1 MNAMIP
7 TIVIVLV
14 IYFAAMV
21 VIGWM
26 GRSKASN
33 FEGYLSMGR
42 SAGVLLLMGGA
53 IGGQIG
59 NGFVVGGAAEGSVS
73 GLAGAAYGLACAL
86 STVLVAVFLNNFI
99 YNNGYMSMADYTRK
113 RYHNE
118 IPGTIYDLSTA
129 ISSVGLIAGQIM
141 AGKALFEALGLPGNV
156 GAVAIALV
164 VLMYSQLSGLWGAF
178 ATSVIQT
185 GVILVGLISTTA
197 ILFSRGALGDMNAAI
212 KAGSLA
218 KSSLDFSGL
227 SAAGFAGMML
237 PLLLGMVTDQP
248 SYQRIN
254 SAKSAK
260 ISRVACYLSCI
271 VMIPLAL
278 MPAFIGSYG
287 SFKYGATGSSA
298 FFDVILLEL
307 PAVVCALIIA
317 AVLAAVMSTI
327 DCGLITMSTVLTRD
341 IWQGTLKKNPT
352 EAQLKK
358 ITLAVNIGFMF
369 TSTALALSAS
379 SILGLLNSVYSFLAA
394 ACFVPFVGGVMW
406 KKGTAGGAVS
416 ASVAGI
422 AAVLISWIP
431 GVVFPFGNIIPGS
444 IFPVIPSA
452 AAYIIVS
459 LCTKKR

>member
-1 MNAMIP
+1 MNSMIP
-7 TIVIVLV
+7 TIIVVLV

-21 VIGWM
+21 GIGFL
-26 GRSKASN
+26 GRKKASN

-42 SAGVLLLMGGA
+42 SAGILLLMGGA

-59 NGFVVGGAAEGSVS
+59 NGFVVGGAAEGAAS
-73 GLAGAAYGLACAL
+73 GLAGCAYGIACAL
-86 STVLVAVFLNNFI
+86 STVMVALFLNNFI
-99 YNNGYMSMADYTRK
+99 YNHGYMSMADYTRE
-113 RYHNE
+113 RYQNE

-129 ISSVGLIAGQIM
+129 LSSIGLIAGQIM
-141 AGKALFEALGLPGNV
+141 AGKALFEALGLPGEV
-156 GAVAIALV
+156 GAVAIAVV
-164 VLMYSQLSGLWGAF
+164 VLLYSQLSGLWGAF
-178 ATSVIQT
+178 ATSVVQT
-185 GVILVGLISTTA
+185 GVILVGLVSTTLV
-197 ILFSRGALGDMNAAI
+197 LFSRGAVGDMNSAI
-212 KAGSLA
+212 EAGTLA

-248 SYQRIN
+248 TYQRVN

-260 ISRVACYLSCI
+260 ISRIACYLSCL

-287 SFKYGATGSSA
+287 AFKYNASGNSA
-298 FFDVILLEL
+298 FFDVIINEL
-307 PAVVCALIIA
+307 PAIVCALIIA

-341 IWQGTLKKNPT
+341 IWQGALKKNPS

-358 ITLAVNIGFMF
+358 ITLVINIGFMF

-394 ACFVPFVGGVMW
+394 ACFVPFVGGVAW
-406 KKGTAGGAVS
+406 KGGTTKGAVA
-416 ASVAGI
+416 ASIVGVI
-422 AAVLISWIP
+422 TVVISWF
-431 GVVFPFGNIIPGS
+431 GVTFPLGNIIPAS
-444 IFPVIPSA
+444 IFPIIPSA
-452 AAYIIVS
+452 VAYILVS
-459 LCTKKR
+459 LFTQKE

>member
-7 TIVIVLV
+7 TIVIVL
-14 IYFAAMV
+14 ILYFAAMV

-59 NGFVVGGAAEGSVS
+59 NGFVVGGAAEGAVS
-73 GLAGAAYGLACAL
+73 GLAGAAYGIACAL
-86 STVLVAVFLNNFI
+86 STVVVALFLNNFI
-99 YNNGYMSMADYTRK
+99 YNNGYMSMTDYTRK

-129 ISSVGLIAGQIM
+129 ISSIGLIAGQIM

-156 GAVAIALV
+156 GAISIAVV
-164 VLMYSQLSGLWGAF
+164 VLLYSQLSGLWGAF

-185 GVILVGLISTTA
+185 GVILVGLVATT
-197 ILFSRGALGDMNAAI
+197 IVLFSKGAVGEM
-212 KAGSLA
+212 
-218 KSSLDFSGL
+218 

-237 PLLLGMVTDQP
+237 PLLLGIVTDQP
-248 SYQRIN
+248 TYQRVN

-260 ISRVACYLSCI
+260 ISRIACYLSCL

-287 SFKYGATGSSA
+287 SFKYGATGNSA
-298 FFDVILLEL
+298 FFDVILMEL
-307 PAVVCALIIA
+307 PAIVCALIIA
-317 AVLAAVMSTI
+317 AVLAACMSTI

-358 ITLAVNIGFMF
+358 ITLGVNIGFMA

-394 ACFVPFVGGVMW
+394 ACFVPFVGGLAW
-406 KKGTAGGAVS
+406 KRGTAAGAVA
-416 ASVAGI
+416 ASIVGVAT
-422 AAVLISWIP
+422 VLISWT
-431 GVVFPFGNIIPGS
+431 GVVFPFGSIIPAG

-452 AAYIIVS
+452 IAYIIVS
-459 LCTKKR
+459 LCSKNTEAQAA